1 MEVWSILT
9 AFRQP
14 REAEQGRLLGT
25 PAQHLATIAHG
36 DVVRNT
42 LVTAPSLVH
51 IRNATISAAANTT
64 STESGGI
71 SA

>member
-9 AFRQP
+9 EFRQP
-14 REAEQGRLLGT
+14 REAQQGRLLGT

-36 DVVRNT
+36 DGIRKT

-51 IRNATISAAANTT
+51 IRNATISAADTT
-64 STESGGI
+64 ATESGGI

>member
-51 IRNATISAAANTT
+51 IRNAKISAANTT